1 MLQPYRFSPG
11 TTPLLVSCPHV
22 GTHIPAGIAARMTD
36 DALELADTDWHIER
50 LYGFARG
57 LGASMLVATHSRYVI
72 DLNRPPDG
80 SVLYANANNTEL
92 CPTTRF
98 DLKPVYRGG
107 QAPDEAEIKAR
118 VERYWRPYHDRLAV
132 ELKRLKE
139 RFGYAL
145 LWDAHSIASD
155 VPRFHQGKLWDL
167 NLGSA
172 DGTSAARDLIERAA
186 DICRSASPYTAAIDG
201 RFKGGHHPHLWPPG
215 RGRARDPARAVA
227 GDIHGRGA
235 ALSLAGRSRRGR
247 HADAE
252 APDRLDAGLEAG
264 SVTTKR

>member
-22 GTHIPAGIAARMTD
+22 GTHIPDGIAARMTA
-36 DALELADTDWHIER
+36 DALDLADTDWHIER
-50 LYGFARG
+50 LYDFARG
-57 LGASMLVATHSRYVI
+57 LGTSMLVATHSRYVI

-98 DLKPVYRGG
+98 DLKPVYRDG
-107 QAPDEAEIKAR
+107 QAPDEAEIRAR
-118 VERYWRPYHDRLAV
+118 VERYWRPYHDRLAA

-172 DGTSAARDLIERAA
+172 DGTSAAMDLIERAA
-186 DICRSASPYTAAIDG
+186 DICRSANPYTAAIDG
-201 RFKGGHHPHLWPPG
+201 RFKGGHITRTYGRPAAGVHAIQLELSQATYMDEAPPY
-215 RGRARDPARAVA
+215 RWRD
-227 GDIHGRGA
+227 D
-235 ALSLAGRSRRGR
+235 L
-247 HADAE
+247 AE
-252 APDRLDAGLEAG
+252 AVTPTLKRLIG
-264 SVTTKR
+264 SMLAWKPVP

>member
-22 GTHIPAGIAARMTD
+22 GTHIPAGIAARMTA
-36 DALELADTDWHIER
+36 DALDLADTDWHIER
-50 LYGFARG
+50 LYDFARG

-98 DLKPVYRGG
+98 DLKPVYRDG

-172 DGTSAARDLIERAA
+172 DGTSAAKDLIERAA
-186 DICRSASPYTAAIDG
+186 DICRSATPYTAAIDG
-201 RFKGGHHPHLWPPG
+201 RFKGGHITRTYGRPAAGMHAIQLELSQATYMDEAPPY
-215 RGRARDPARAVA
+215 RWRD
-227 GDIHGRGA
+227 D
-235 ALSLAGRSRRGR
+235 L
-247 HADAE
+247 AE
-252 APDRLDAGLEAG
+252 AVTPTLKRLIG
-264 SVTTKR
+264 SMLAWKPAQ

>member
-186 DICRSASPYTAAIDG
+186 GICRSANPYTAAIDG
-201 RFKGGHHPHLWPPG
+201 RFKGGHITRTYGRPAAGVHAIQLELSQATYMDEAPPY
-215 RGRARDPARAVA
+215 RWRD
-227 GDIHGRGA
+227 D
-235 ALSLAGRSRRGR
+235 L
-247 HADAE
+247 AE
-252 APDRLDAGLEAG
+252 AVTPTLKRLIG
-264 SVTTKR
+264 SMLAWRPQ